1 MYGIILDRQS
11 TQSATRQIC
20 DQLRVMIQSGQ
31 LEAGTRLL
39 PTRVL
44 AKEWGIARNIVIE
57 VYEQLTAE
65 GYLEGR
71 IGSGTYVTEGIFSS
85 VCTFANDSTS
95 NKAEI
100 KDSQAHPFPPSD
112 FIHFATG
119 IPDQALF
126 PRSAWARALKTAAE
140 SADAE
145 HSGFG
150 DIRGDLSLR
159 SAIRDYIFR
168 AKGIRCSVDQIFIV
182 SGTTEG
188 ISLLAQSFAS
198 RYHSVYLENPT
209 IGFTRDI
216 FQLQRYQ
223 IVPVE
228 VDQNGMDLDRMT
240 RFESGHLVLVTPS
253 HQFPSG
259 SLLSIKRRQK
269 AIRMAEEADT
279 YLIEDDY
286 DSEFRL
292 RGLSVPPLH
301 TLSPARVIYAGTF
314 SKTLAPTLRLG
325 FLVVPSHLTEL
336 IADMKEK
343 LNLYTPHVLQKAL
356 SHFIDSG
363 QLERHILAMKK
374 VYKKRRN
381 CLKERLRDAFG
392 TDIALRGDEAG
403 LHLFVQFKEPRLGRL
418 PWKDTSKFGFLVE
431 TTEEYRLSLS
441 PAFPSGPAGLVLGYG
456 NLTDKQIEEGVR
468 RIRRF
473 VTSYDQLLRS

>member
-1 MYGIILDRQS
+1 MYGITIDRQS
-11 TQSATRQIC
+11 AQSATRQIC
-20 DQLRVMIQSGQ
+20 DQLREMIQSGQ

-71 IGSGTYVTEGIFSS
+71 MGSGTYVTEGIVSTIF
-85 VCTFANDSTS
+85 TFADSTS
-95 NKAEI
+95 NKAEL
-100 KDSQAHPFPPSD
+100 KDTQTHPFPQSNI
-112 FIHFATG
+112 IHFATG
-119 IPDQALF
+119 LPDQALF
-126 PRSAWARALKTAAE
+126 PRSAWARALKAAAE
-140 SADAE
+140 TADAE

-168 AKGIRCSVDQIFIV
+168 AKGIRCSEDQIFIV

-188 ISLLAQSFAS
+188 ISLLAQSLSS

-216 FQLQRYQ
+216 FQLQRYH

-228 VDQNGMDLDRMT
+228 VDQNGMNVDRMT

-292 RGLSVPPLH
+292 RGLPVPPLH

-314 SKTLAPTLRLG
+314 SKTLAPSLRIG
-325 FLVVPSHLTEL
+325 FLVVPSNLTEL
-336 IADMKEK
+336 FAEMKEK

-381 CLKERLRDAFG
+381 CLKERLHDAFG
-392 TDIALRGDEAG
+392 TDISVSGDEAG
-403 LHLFVQFKEPRLGRL
+403 LHLLVQFMEPRLGRL
-418 PWKDTSKFGFLVE
+418 PWKETTKFGFLVE
-431 TTEEYRLSLS
+431 TTDEYHLTPS
-441 PAFPSGPAGLVLGYG
+441 FPSGTTGIVLGYG
-456 NLTDKQIEEGVR
+456 NLTDKQIEEGVQ
-468 RIRRF
+468 RIRKF
-473 VTSYDQLLRS
+473 VTSYENKDDQLN